1 MCVDTYISLCA
12 GQETAS
18 SVLLYPYLNIPVTC
32 GCSLPES
39 KFVLFQS
46 NNQNRHQIPLSLLSS
61 GLGLKED
68 INFLERNM
76 IVDSQVWSF

>member
-12 GQETAS
+12 GQETPS
-18 SVLLYPYLNIPVTC
+18 SVLLYPYLSISVTC

-46 NNQNRHQIPLSLLSS
+46 NNQKTPPNPLISTLLRP
-61 GLGLKED
+61 GIKRRRKLPGKEYD
-68 INFLERNM
+68 C
-76 IVDSQVWSF
+76 